1 MLVSLAVALLSAAP
15 GHVSLLAS
23 DAPALPAAARVL
35 AQSDTLT
42 PPPLPPRSTDDD
54 LPEAEPPDLRLDV
67 LHQQLRDVDLRI
79 QGLNL
84 KWPGYSVALTLTGV
98 VLTSLSLTMLP
109 FLIFTDALLLPV
121 GLLALTGVGV
131 AVGGYASGESA
142 LSPARAEHAR
152 LLKERSRLQ
161 KELRRLREQGD
172 TGAASVPVRPAFHVT
187 LVSFA
192 F

>member
-42 PPPLPPRSTDDD
+42 PPPLPPRSPDDD
-54 LPEAEPPDLRLDV
+54 FPEAEPPDLRLEA
-67 LHQQLRDVDLRI
+67 LNQQVRDVDLRI

-84 KWPGYSVALTLTGV
+84 RWPGYSVALTLTGV

-109 FLIFTDALLLPV
+109 FLIFTDALLLPM

-131 AVGGYASGESA
+131 AVGGYVSGESA

-152 LLKERSRLQ
+152 LLRERSRLQ
-161 KELRRLREQGD
+161 KELRRLRD